1 MSEFDNKITIIAISP
16 VKQSNVKNWEKIFDA
31 ELNFFDY
38 QAYFKASAAAKT
50 MRTN

>member
-1 MSEFDNKITIIAISP
+1 MSEFDNKITMITISP
-16 VKQSNVKNWEKIFDA
+16 VKQSNAKNWEKIFDT

-38 QAYFKASAAAKT
+38 QAYFKASAAAKS